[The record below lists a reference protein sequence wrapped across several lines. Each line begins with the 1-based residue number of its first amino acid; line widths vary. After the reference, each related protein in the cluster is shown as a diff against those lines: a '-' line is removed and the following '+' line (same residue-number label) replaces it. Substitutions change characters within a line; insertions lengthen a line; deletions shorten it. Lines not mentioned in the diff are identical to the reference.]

1 MSDSP
6 YIQDPV
12 TEASFAEQ
20 VLQASRRVP
29 VLVDFWAEWCAP
41 CRMLMPVLA
50 KLADE
55 YQGRFV
61 LAKVNTDEQQALAAR
76 YGIRSLPTIKLFKG
90 GEVVDEFMG
99 VQPESAIRTLLERH
113 IERPSDRLVEQA
125 EAALETGDEARA
137 RTLLEEARDLD
148 PANPRVK
155 IALARTLMQAG
166 EPERAEIL
174 LDDLKGEARERPE
187 VKALKAQLA
196 FARIA
201 AEAPDR
207 KTLERRV
214 AADPA
219 DLEAR
224 YRLSAHQVLAGQF
237 EPAMEQ
243 LLEILRRD
251 RNFRD
256 DAPRKALLALFEIV
270 GGGELVNRYRS
281 RLFNI
286 LH

>member
-6 YIQDPV
+6 YIEDHV
-12 TEASFAEQ
+12 TEADFPKR

-55 YQGRFV
+55 YQGRFL
-61 LAKVNTDEQQALAAR
+61 LAKINTDEQQALAAR
-76 YGIRSLPTIKLFKG
+76 YGIRSLPTIKVFKN

-99 VQPESAIRTLLERH
+99 VQPESAIRALLERH

-125 EAALETGDEARA
+125 AAALKGGDQARA
-137 RTLLEEARDLD
+137 RSLLEEAMDGD

-174 LDDLKGEARERPE
+174 LDDLQGEAREQPE

-201 AEAPDR
+201 AEGPGR
-207 KTLERRV
+207 EVLERRV
-214 AADPA
+214 ATAPS

-224 YRLSAHQVLAGQF
+224 YRLSAHQVLSGEF
-237 EPAMEQ
+237 EAAMGQ
-243 LLEILRRD
+243 LLEVLRRD
-251 RNFRD
+251 RGFRD
-256 DAPRKALLALFEIV
+256 DAARKALLALFEIL
-270 GGGELVNRYRS
+270 GGGELVHRYRS
-281 RLFNI
+281 RMFNI